1 MKARE
6 KLSTDLESLQF
17 KKCFDVCLT
26 KFKTNHILLNKIKP
40 QNSTDHH
47 AIYCVKEPQ

>member
-6 KLSTDLESLQF
+6 QLSTDLESLQF

-26 KFKTNHILLNKIKP
+26 TGNILLNKIKP
-40 QNSTDHH
+40 QNSTDHY
-47 AIYCVKEPQ
+47 AIYCVKVPQ